1 MLASAWAKKVPFL
14 WAVLTPLGVM
24 FAEAWVFHSGHI
36 GKLVFGH
43 YLRWMGPVFNIE
55 DGIKLRVADA
65 LSSNTDIVTAG
76 SVMQFFASPE
86 LWVGA
91 VLAVGFVA
99 GAIWLRRNRSEI

>member
-1 MLASAWAKKVPFL
+1 M
-14 WAVLTPLGVM
+14 
-24 FAEAWVFHSGHI
+24 
-36 GKLVFGH
+36 
-43 YLRWMGPVFNIE
+43 
-55 DGIKLRVADA
+55 ADA

-76 SVMQFFASPE
+76 SVMQFFVSPE